1 MTNQGSGQDWR
12 ARVISRAVALPPRIL
27 VYAPPGTGKTTLAAS
42 APRALIVDW
51 DRGADQTSAARI
63 AGPASWSESL
73 SLIRAIAS
81 DAHDYETIVVD
92 TLDPLEE
99 LATAHVCGEAKKK
112 SLSDFGFGA
121 GYEALAA
128 EWRVLLAALDAC
140 RSRGLTVVLLGHSI
154 VRQANDPQLGG
165 YDQFT
170 PQLQKKTWAMTSR
183 WCDVVGFA
191 NFDAARLED
200 ERRAIVT
207 GERVLWTTRG
217 TGFEAKNR
225 YGLPAKMP
233 LSWAALTAGIRAGT
247 QDAAE
252 IRARIT
258 ALAAGTEHEARAA
271 AFVAD
276 AGDDPQKLA
285 AIESALSAKINQ

>member
-1 MTNQGSGQDWR
+1 MLSALDGCR
-12 ARVISRAVALPPRIL
+12 AR
-27 VYAPPGTGKTTLAAS
+27 GM
-42 APRALIVDW
+42 
-51 DRGADQTSAARI
+51 
-63 AGPASWSESL
+63 
-73 SLIRAIAS
+73 
-81 DAHDYETIVVD
+81 TI
-92 TLDPLEE
+92 
-99 LATAHVCGEAKKK
+99 
-112 SLSDFGFGA
+112 
-121 GYEALAA
+121 
-128 EWRVLLAALDAC
+128 
-140 RSRGLTVVLLGHSI
+140 VLLGHSI

-165 YDQFT
+165 YDQFG

-233 LSWAALTAGIRAGT
+233 LSWAALTTGIRAGT

-271 AFVAD
+271 LFMSD